1 MRSIV
6 NRKSQYSQLPL
17 QKMTSL
23 LRQKKERGTIA
34 TGLPERSGD
43 ANAEGM
49 VQYCRQEKGEEEAY
63 EDTCSHTNAT
73 GRKWRSGAE
82 HDAWFL

>member
-1 MRSIV
+1 MGSALFFCSS
-6 NRKSQYSQLPL
+6 KSFI
-17 QKMTSL
+17 MTY
-23 LRQKKERGTIA
+23 R
-34 TGLPERSGD
+34 RSGS
-43 ANAEGM
+43 NISFGM
-49 VQYCRQEKGEEEAY
+49 VPGVRGYGRTRADTDEKGEEEAY